1 MGRILR
7 TGVSGFAGTVIDVI
21 TLVLLVELA
30 GISVGWAAFLA
41 AGSGAGIAFLLSKF
55 WAFRDRSPIQPR
67 QIGAYAAVSLVTAI
81 CMACS
86 VHFLAVTLRIT
97 YLIAK
102 GIASLFVFAVW
113 SYPAQARL
121 VFPHTRI

>member
-1 MGRILR
+1 
-7 TGVSGFAGTVIDVI
+7 VIDVI
-21 TLVLLVELA
+21 VLVLLVEIA
-30 GISVGWAAFLA
+30 GMAVGWAAFLA

-55 WAFRDRSPIQPR
+55 WAFRDPTPIQPK
-67 QIGAYAAVSLVTAI
+67 QIGAYAVVSLVTAI
-81 CMACS
+81 FMACS

-102 GIASLFVFAVW
+102 GIASLVVFALW

-121 VFPHTRI
+121 VFPRARKRARI